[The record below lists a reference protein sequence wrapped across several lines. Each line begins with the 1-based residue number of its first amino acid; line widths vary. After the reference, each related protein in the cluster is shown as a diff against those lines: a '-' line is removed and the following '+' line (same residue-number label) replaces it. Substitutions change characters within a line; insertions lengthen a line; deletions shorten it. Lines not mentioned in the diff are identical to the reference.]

1 MKLLLAIAA
10 GGALGAV
17 GRYATANLVGR
28 LLGHGFP
35 FGTIAVNVVG
45 SLILGALIEFMA
57 LKWNVGLELR
67 AFLVIGVLGAFTTF
81 SAFSLDTVV
90 LFERG
95 DLGAAFVYVMA
106 SVVLSIAA
114 LFAGLYLIR
123 QLLT

>member
-1 MKLLLAIAA
+1 MKLLLVIAA

-35 FGTIAVNVVG
+35 YGTIVVNVVG

-95 DLGAAFVYVMA
+95 ELAATFVYVIT